1 MVEEHL
7 VRLSWVNVPP
17 YPQVTLDNFG
27 FPVGGRLAVRR
38 AVFRHRLPKVALF
51 GPKSAVFSALDL
63 QFLLYSLHF
72 APFRE
77 EKLCNSR
84 YCWGGAHRP
93 HLSQIL
99 CFNKTKYVGR
109 IFCSSGNEKF
119 KCLVALSG
127 SQRPHKQNMCLQ
139 RPIWFSCGCQRNRHT
154 HICGRVMVVI
164 RTVDWTSS
172 EKVLTGQVVRSLSR
186 PCQGLTS

>member
-1 MVEEHL
+1 MCCSKVYFPKVYFPKVYFCEIFLHLIYNFFSILYILPPSGKRNCAIPGIAGEEHTDHT
-7 VRLSWVNVPP
+7 SHKYCASTKQNM
-17 YPQVTLDNFG
+17 LDG
-27 FPVGGRLAVRR
+27 YS
-38 AVFRHRLPKVALF
+38 VA
-51 GPKSAVFSALDL
+51 A
-63 QFLLYSLHF
+63 
-72 APFRE
+72 E
-77 EKLCNSR
+77 
-84 YCWGGAHRP
+84 
-93 HLSQIL
+93 I
-99 CFNKTKYVGR
+99 
-109 IFCSSGNEKF
+109 KF

-139 RPIWFSCGCQRNRHT
+139 RPIWFSCGCQRNRHI